1 MLPFI
6 VSSGV
11 LCVDVSVEAEL
22 LVTGSDDGMVA
33 VWSLAD
39 RQLVHSL
46 LGHMGQND
54 VITSYRLHDED
65 DSH

>member
-6 VSSGV
+6 VTSGV
-11 LCVDVSVEAEL
+11 LCLDVSVEAEL

-46 LGHMGQND
+46 PGHTGQND
-54 VITSYRLHDED
+54 VITSYR
-65 DSH
+65 